1 MALAAVL
8 LLPVGVVSAG
18 DDFLDPLVL
27 VVGLGVA
34 LLSSVVPYG
43 LEIAALRRLK
53 ASTFG
58 ILLSLEPAIAAFVGA
73 VILAQIPTRPEA
85 LAIALVVIASIGAS
99 RTARVAPPPEA

>member
-43 LEIAALRRLK
+43 L
-53 ASTFG
+53 
-58 ILLSLEPAIAAFVGA
+58 
-73 VILAQIPTRPEA
+73 
-85 LAIALVVIASIGAS
+85 
-99 RTARVAPPPEA
+99 